1 MNAGR
6 DAGAAIETTLLVIQS
21 LKIYLFMIIT
31 KIYLC
36 VSNGVNKT
44 LQGGDGKVCRGRN
57 LPGKKYTAHILY
69 TASEIAKNTAHKTHA
84 SKKVQHNVCVH
95 DKYPQNHLSLQ
106 KHKSGGHRR
115 GKGGGG

>member
-1 MNAGR
+1 MVLIKPCKEAMVRCVEVG
-6 DAGAAIETTLLVIQS
+6 
-21 LKIYLFMIIT
+21 IYPA
-31 KIYLC
+31 K
-36 VSNGVNKT
+36 K
-44 LQGGDGKVCRGRN
+44 

-69 TASEIAKNTAHKTHA
+69 TVSEIAKNTAHKTHA

-115 GKGGGG
+115 GKGGGGLKYHT